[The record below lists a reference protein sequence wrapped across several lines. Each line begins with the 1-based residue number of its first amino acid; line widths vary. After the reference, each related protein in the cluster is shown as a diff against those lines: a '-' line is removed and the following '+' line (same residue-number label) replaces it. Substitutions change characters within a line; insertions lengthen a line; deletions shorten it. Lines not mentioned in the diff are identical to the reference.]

1 MTPQKRTP
9 TLGGAWAVR
18 HTFGNQLAVETKLAD
33 EIMAHAGLAVTPVA
47 DGAIHRLDH
56 PDGSRGNK
64 ALWYVLH
71 HDFAVFGNWRTGER
85 HFVFAD
91 AEPDPETARR
101 ARKRAEQAKRE
112 REAERERQQALA
124 ASLCRSEWP
133 TLPRSNASH
142 PYALRKRV
150 EPLGLRQRGEW
161 LVVPLTDGE
170 RLVNFQTINHDGDKR
185 FRPGGRVKGC
195 YHPIGAIHEDQ
206 PLLIA
211 EGWATAATLNMATGY
226 PVAAA
231 MNAGNLRAV
240 AESLRARYPA
250 ISIIVC
256 GDNDHQTAGNPG
268 ITKAKDAAAA
278 VGGRCIWPEAAE
290 GVTDFNDACLVG
302 AGVQL

>member
-9 TLGGAWAVR
+9 TLGGARAVR
-18 HTFGNQLAVETKLAD
+18 HTFGNQIAIETKLAD
-33 EIMAHAGLAVTPVA
+33 DILTHTGLAVTPVA
-47 DGAIHRLDH
+47 DGSIRRFDH
-56 PDGSRGNK
+56 PDKGRGNK
-64 ALWYVLH
+64 RVWYSCR
-71 HDFAVFGNWRTGER
+71 HDFGCWGVWGLIDTRYIFPD
-85 HFVFAD
+85 AD
-91 AEPDPETARR
+91 PDPEA
-101 ARKRAEQAKRE
+101 ARKARERAEEAKHE
-112 REAERERQQALA
+112 RQAERERQQALT

-133 TLPRSNASH
+133 TLPRPNPSF

-150 EPLGLRQRGEW
+150 EPLGLRQQGDK

-170 RLVNFQTINHDGDKR
+170 RLVNWQTIDHDGGKR

-195 YHPIGAIHEDQ
+195 YHPIGAIHDDQ

-211 EGWATAATLNMATGY
+211 EGWATGATLNMATGY
-226 PVAAA
+226 PVACA

-290 GVTDFNDACLVG
+290 GVTDFNDAMRDGREVCL
-302 AGVQL
+302 